1 MIYMKHP
8 EHGNKHFPDA
18 QQAELEAAGWVRW
31 PRTAEQKAGA
41 VVETKTYADGTVATG
56 VVPLP
61 AESPVARKKPGPKP
75 KG

>member
-31 PRTAEQKAGA
+31 PRTAEQKAGV
-41 VVETKTYADGTVATG
+41 VVETKTGGSVATG
-56 VVPLP
+56 VAPL